1 MASSSRGRDGADEA
15 APSPA
20 PELREADFALIRRL
34 VYREAGIHLS
44 LHKKALVEGRLGGR
58 LRELGLESYRSYAH
72 RVEGDEQERVLMLDR
87 ITTNETRFFREPHH
101 FRFLEEKLFPQW
113 LEAGSR
119 GTRRREIRVWSA
131 GCSTGEEPYSM
142 AMTLLHH
149 FPPASGWSLE
159 IHATDLS
166 TRALDAAFNGVYPVE
181 RSSEIPRSLLRRF
194 VRRGTGAQEGSMRVA
209 SPVRALVTFQRL
221 NLNEPF
227 EVPGPFDLVLCRNV
241 LIYFDAA
248 SRRRAI
254 GALVR
259 QLVPGGHFL
268 LGHSESLN
276 GADTE
281 LRHVV
286 PNVYQKPVLGGPS
299 ARCA

>member
-1 MASSSRGRDGADEA
+1 MPPAAEGRDGAGEA
-15 APSPA
+15 APSHT
-20 PELREADFALIRRL
+20 PELRDADFALIRRL

-58 LRELGLESYRSYAH
+58 LRELGLKSYRSYAH
-72 RVEGDEQERVLMLDR
+72 RVEEDEQERILMLDR

-113 LEAGSR
+113 QEEGAR
-119 GTRRREIRVWSA
+119 GERRRTIRVWSA

-166 TRALDAAFNGVYPVE
+166 TRALDRAYAGIYPEARAA
-181 RSSEIPRSLLRRF
+181 EIPSSFLRRF
-194 VRRGTGAQEGSMRVA
+194 MLRGTGSQAGSVRV
-209 SPVRALVTFQRL
+209 SPSVRALVTFQRL

-227 EVPGPFDLVLCRNV
+227 QLPGTFDLLLCRNV

-248 SRRRAI
+248 SRRRAVE
-254 GALVR
+254 ALAR
-259 QLVPGGHFL
+259 HLVPGGHFF

-276 GADTE
+276 GVTRE

-286 PNVYQKPVLGGPS
+286 PNVYLKPLH
-299 ARCA
+299 ADEQCA